1 MIKKIEMHVNDH
13 TLDEDF
19 GPGSQSIDTQS
30 IDINLYVQVL
40 GATPAEK
47 AAIREIMNMAQSYIK
62 TGLKEL

>member
-1 MIKKIEMHVNDH
+1 MIKKVEMHVSEH
-13 TLDEDF
+13 TLDEDD
-19 GPGSQSIDTQS
+19 GPGAQS

-40 GATPAEK
+40 GATPVEK